1 MIFWIANGE
10 QTGGWI
16 YGVAASAAHSG
27 TWRWENDVAY
37 YCHFRMY
44 QRAFGN
50 IFAAVFNVPK
60 EVVTWERGQPA
71 YFYSSRIA
79 RRGFCRECGT
89 PLTFE
94 YLASPRLDL
103 SGAAWMST
111 EA

>member
-16 YGVAASAAHSG
+16 YGVAASAAQAG
-27 TWRWENDVAY
+27 TWRGENDVAY
-37 YCHFRMY
+37 YCHFRMC

-79 RRGFCRECGT
+79 CRGFCRECGT